1 MRRGGRMV
9 GPLRGERGD
18 IENEKG
24 GRILERERYARQIEK
39 EKRRNRWIE

>member
-24 GRILERERYARQIEK
+24 GRMLGK
-39 EKRRNRWIE
+39 MRRGRRGK